1 MFDDDIKKMK
11 MTMMLTFLPHFSAHG
26 RLKAGQMSSLRSVA
40 AVCDWER
47 PAPHDDGDFHDDA
60 DDHDDHDDHDD
71 DDGFHDDH
79 DDDDDHDDHDDDDD
93 FHHDHDDDGDK

>member
-47 PAPHDDGDFHDDA
+47 PAPHDDDG
-60 DDHDDHDDHDD
+60 
-71 DDGFHDDH
+71 DGFHDNH
-79 DDDDDHDDHDDDDD
+79 DDEV
-93 FHHDHDDDGDK
+93 GDK